1 MSEPLVSDAMLDR
14 FEAFAKVLDFHSRR
28 HWETY
33 FETLIREAGHPEEAR
48 LVKGVFRYV
57 ERERIWDL
65 MELPDSTRDAR

>member
-1 MSEPLVSDAMLDR
+1 MSEQLVSDAMLDR
-14 FEAFAKVLDFHSRR
+14 FEAFARALDFHSRR
-28 HWETY
+28 QWQTY
-33 FETLIREAGHPEEAR
+33 FETLIREAGHLDEAS